1 MPSLMSESKH
11 EVSNSKSRSAT
22 PDKSRASRGEPKSSV
37 GKPMLFRM
45 LGPGASSGPILR
57 RKCSCEGA
65 SEKCDS
71 CSGDLQRAATASQA
85 NDTVPAIVHDVIGT
99 SGRPLDPSTRSYFE
113 LRFGHDLGAVRIHT
127 DATAAKSAKSVNAL
141 AYTVGQHVVFGAG
154 QYAQGTGEGR
164 RVMAHELAH
173 TIQQSKGPQHGNL
186 APLRFSQPS
195 DDAERE
201 ASATADRM
209 LSGEA
214 AAPIVLASAEVLHRV
229 PPDEP
234 AKKAG
239 PEDLFLEDPFT
250 IHCPPAPTD
259 KWIKQVV
266 VKQESPQSV
275 TATWS
280 DGSTDTGQCST
291 GKGHCCVDPAAP
303 EGVACTERGSRTDGS
318 NCTPITTGA
327 GLPVLRKVPD
337 HKGVQLW
344 TEIDSSRAI
353 ALHAYSP
360 VDGTPLSH
368 GCVRMNDDMACTIFN
383 GSRVGKTM
391 VKIEGFARPM
401 CDHALLQKEWLADFA
416 NGGKDLSKADGDE
429 RGEIAETRR
438 ELNAA
443 FGRKLT
449 VAEIQALTAADI
461 PKCTATRTLPV
472 KPATPAP
479 SPSPSPSPSDVEF

>member
-1 MPSLMSESKH
+1 MPARMSEPKRQASD
-11 EVSNSKSRSAT
+11 STSRSAHAVK
-22 PDKSRASRGEPKSSV
+22 PRPSVGEPKSSIGNRV
-37 GKPMLFRM
+37 LFRM
-45 LGPGASSGPILR
+45 LDAVASSVPTLQ
-57 RKCSCEGA
+57 RKCA
-65 SEKCDS
+65 CDS
-71 CSGDLQRAATASQA
+71 TSDKCESCSNDAELHRAATTSHG
-85 NDTVPAIVHDVIGT
+85 NEGVPPIVHDVIGT
-99 SGRPLDPSTRSYFE
+99 SGTPLDPATRSYFE
-113 LRFGHDLGAVRIHT
+113 PRFGHDLSAVRIHT
-127 DATAAKSAKSVNAL
+127 DAAAGRSAQSVNAL
-141 AYTVGQHVVFGAG
+141 AYTVGQHVVFGAD
-154 QYAQGTGEGR
+154 QYAHGTGEGR
-164 RVMAHELAH
+164 RVLAHELAH
-173 TIQQSKGPQHGNL
+173 TIQQSSSPQAGSL
-186 APLRFSQPS
+186 ASLRVSQPS

-201 ASATADRM
+201 ASTIADRV

-214 AAPIVLASAEVLHRV
+214 AAPVEQASVDILHRV

-234 AKKAG
+234 AKK
-239 PEDLFLEDPFT
+239 PLPDDLEDPYA

-266 VKQESPQSV
+266 VKQETPQSV
-275 TATWS
+275 TATWT

-327 GLPVLRKVPD
+327 GLPVLKKVPD

-344 TEIDSSRAI
+344 TEIDSARAI

-401 CDHALLQKEWLADFA
+401 CDHALLQAEWLGDFA
-416 NGGKDLSKADGDE
+416 KGGKDPSKADGDE

-443 FGRKLT
+443 FGRTLT

-461 PKCTATRTLPV
+461 PKCTAKRALPV
-472 KPATPAP
+472 KPAAPTP
-479 SPSPSPSPSDVEF
+479 SPSSAPSASEVEF